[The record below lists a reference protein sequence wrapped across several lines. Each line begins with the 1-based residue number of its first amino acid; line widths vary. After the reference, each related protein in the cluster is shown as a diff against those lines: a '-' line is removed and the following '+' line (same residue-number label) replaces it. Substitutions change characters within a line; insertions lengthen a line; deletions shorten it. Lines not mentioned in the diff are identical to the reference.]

1 MPEKRP
7 KSAKNEHFY
16 QKIRNI
22 WKKLKKTVP
31 FQKKSKKPKTVKIFE
46 KAMRPKKGSA
56 KTQKH
61 ETQEATGSER
71 KRHGRRQGSGA
82 EGDRK
87 RTEAAQGRGGG
98 GAGKRARSGGG
109 KRQEATKRPGS
120 ARKVKRE
127 RETQRARPSRT
138 GTNRRGGREDHTATQ
153 RNKPGGKQTRKTN
166 RRFLFGDGVT
176 NPPSL
181 PSPRPGC
188 GPLSQKRPKPGKS
201 VIFLRRPAALAG
213 RWNRF
218 SFYTI

>member
-87 RTEAAQGRGGG
+87 RTEAARKAAGNERKRRGAAGAARGSGREAAAGSDRKRPSDREAHGRLSANG
-98 GAGKRARSGGG
+98 KRNARAQAGPEPTGAGVEKTTPQHNETSRAGSKRA
-109 KRQEATKRPGS
+109 KR
-120 ARKVKRE
+120 
-127 RETQRARPSRT
+127 
-138 GTNRRGGREDHTATQ
+138 TAVSYL
-153 RNKPGGKQTRKTN
+153 GM
-166 RRFLFGDGVT
+166 V
-176 NPPSL
+176 
-181 PSPRPGC
+181 
-188 GPLSQKRPKPGKS
+188 
-201 VIFLRRPAALAG
+201 
-213 RWNRF
+213 
-218 SFYTI
+218 